1 MTVVL
6 RTRRLIECALFYQHL
21 LVVSASMVSVF
32 FFFQAEDGI
41 RDLIVTGVQ
50 TCALPIF
57 SGDSHGSQFARTS
70 NYAGFFFLVSSI
82 QNFMWYVFQSGA
94 QPLGFLN
101 AHRPNQNWLTGQMHA
116 ADFLNDGPLLL
127 LLCSK
132 QNVRM
137 VHADHLP
144 VGRNDFDI

>member
-1 MTVVL
+1 
-6 RTRRLIECALFYQHL
+6 
-21 LVVSASMVSVF
+21 
-32 FFFQAEDGI
+32 
-41 RDLIVTGVQ
+41 
-50 TCALPIF
+50 
-57 SGDSHGSQFARTS
+57 
-70 NYAGFFFLVSSI
+70 
-82 QNFMWYVFQSGA
+82 MWYVFQSGA

-116 ADFLNDGPLLL
+116 ADFLNDCPLVL

-144 VGRNDFDI
+144 VGRNDFDIQFVDGLNARNEEEEAGIIARAGELGAVTDST